1 MSGVCRNGKRQQKK
15 EEITLAYKDQI
26 DRSRLPR
33 HVAVIMD
40 GNGRWARRRGKE
52 RIFGHH
58 QGVRAVRRIV
68 EAAAELGLEYMTL
81 YAFSTENWNRPD
93 SEVSALMDIMI
104 DSLNNETETLVEKG
118 ISLKVIGD
126 IHRLSP
132 KVRERLHETMRVT
145 SGGPRLKLIVALSYS
160 SRWEISKAC
169 RRIAAAVQEG
179 TISVSEINEETV
191 SRNLETTDI
200 PDPELMIRTSGE
212 KRISNFL
219 LWQIAYTELYFTEK
233 LWPDF
238 GKADFYKAVADF
250 QKRER
255 RYGKTSEQ
263 IADNR

>member
-1 MSGVCRNGKRQQKK
+1 
-15 EEITLAYKDQI
+15 LAYKDQI
-26 DRSRLPR
+26 DINRLPV

-40 GNGRWARRRGKE
+40 GNGRWAHRRGQE

-58 QGVRAVRRIV
+58 QGVKAVRKIIEV
-68 EAAAELGLEYMTL
+68 AAELGIKYLTL

-93 SEVSALMDIMI
+93 YEVSALMDIMVE
-104 DSLNNETETLVEKG
+104 SLNNETETLLKND

-126 IHRLSP
+126 LSRLSEE
-132 KVRERLHETMRVT
+132 VRTRLRDTIRVT
-145 SGGPRLKLIVALSYS
+145 EKGKRLKLVVALSYS
-160 SRWEISKAC
+160 SRWEISEAC
-169 RRIAAAVQEG
+169 RRIARAVKEG
-179 TISVSEINEETV
+179 RLNADDITEDTV
-191 SRNLETTDI
+191 IRNLETAEI

-219 LWQIAYTELYFTEK
+219 LWQLAYTELYFTEK

-238 GKADFYKAVADF
+238 GKEDFYKAVADF

-263 IADNR
+263 IAENN

>member
-1 MSGVCRNGKRQQKK
+1 MTFKN
-15 EEITLAYKDQI
+15 QI
-26 DRSRLPR
+26 DTNRLPR

-40 GNGRWARRRGKE
+40 GNGRWARRRGRE

-58 QGVRAVRRIV
+58 QGVRAVRKTV
-68 EAAAELGLEYMTL
+68 EAAAELGVRYLTL

-93 SEVSALMDIMI
+93 DEVSALMDQMVESIN
-104 DSLNNETETLVEKG
+104 DETKTLIEKQ

-126 IHRLSP
+126 LSRLSVN
-132 KVRERLHETMRVT
+132 VRNRLFETMRVT
-145 SGGPRLKLIVALSYS
+145 SGGSRMTLIVALSYS
-160 SRWEISKAC
+160 SRWEISEAC
-169 RRIAAAVQEG
+169 RRIAVAVKEG
-179 TISVSEINEETV
+179 RLSTGDINEETV
-191 SRNLETTDI
+191 SANLETADL

-219 LWQIAYTELYFTEK
+219 LWQLAYAELYFTEK

-238 GKADFYKAVADF
+238 GKEDFYKAVADF